1 MLSQDIESCAASIDV
16 LAGQVSEE
24 QRAFLR
30 MLQENLRAHAAQAR
44 HLNRNCCRPQG
55 PGHCRASMCMTCL
68 TPTISPVKQGETTWN
83 RTPSPTAIGKTRAAA

>member
-30 MLQENLRAHAAQAR
+30 MLQKNLRAHAAQAR
-44 HLNRNCCRPQG
+44 HLERGLLPPAGAGALPRFHVHDLPNTPHF
-55 PGHCRASMCMTCL
+55 PG
-68 TPTISPVKQGETTWN
+68 
-83 RTPSPTAIGKTRAAA
+83 

>member
-1 MLSQDIESCAASIDV
+1 MLSQDLFSCAVSIDV

-44 HLNRNCCRPQG
+44 QMENNLLPPTPDTCRVIRRP
-55 PGHCRASMCMTCL
+55 ATNN
-68 TPTISPVKQGETTWN
+68 V
-83 RTPSPTAIGKTRAAA
+83 

>member
-44 HLNRNCCRPQG
+44 HLEQELLPPTPDTCRVI
-55 PGHCRASMCMTCL
+55 RR
-68 TPTISPVKQGETTWN
+68 PVTN
-83 RTPSPTAIGKTRAAA
+83 NV

>member
-1 MLSQDIESCAASIDV
+1 MLSQDIESCAASIDG

-44 HLNRNCCRPQG
+44 HLERGLLPPAGAGALPNFHVHDLPNTPHF
-55 PGHCRASMCMTCL
+55 PG
-68 TPTISPVKQGETTWN
+68 
-83 RTPSPTAIGKTRAAA
+83 

>member
-44 HLNRNCCRPQG
+44 HLEQELLPPAGAGALPRFHVHDLPNP
-55 PGHCRASMCMTCL
+55 P
-68 TPTISPVKQGETTWN
+68 ISPVKQGETTWN

>member
-44 HLNRNCCRPQG
+44 HLEQELQG
-55 PGHCRASMCMTCL
+55 LLDDGRARAVEVSAEQPHDGRCL
-68 TPTISPVKQGETTWN
+68 LHVTVTDATGQRYSYEHFVPVG
-83 RTPSPTAIGKTRAAA
+83 A

>member
-44 HLNRNCCRPQG
+44 HLEQKLLPPAGAGALPRFHVHDLPNTPHF
-55 PGHCRASMCMTCL
+55 PG
-68 TPTISPVKQGETTWN
+68 
-83 RTPSPTAIGKTRAAA
+83 

>member
-24 QRAFLR
+24 QQAFLR

-44 HLNRNCCRPQG
+44 HLEQELLPPAGAGTLRFIP
-55 PGHCRASMCMTCL
+55 ML
-68 TPTISPVKQGETTWN
+68 ISFFT
-83 RTPSPTAIGKTRAAA
+83 SAARRGRDIAALPCA

>member
-24 QRAFLR
+24 QQAFLR

-44 HLNRNCCRPQG
+44 HLEQELLPPAGAGTFPRFPVHDLPNNPHS
-55 PGHCRASMCMTCL
+55 PG
-68 TPTISPVKQGETTWN
+68 
-83 RTPSPTAIGKTRAAA
+83 

>member
-1 MLSQDIESCAASIDV
+1 MVAAKIRDARLALGV

-44 HLNRNCCRPQG
+44 HLEQELLPPAGAGALPRFHVHDLPNNPHF
-55 PGHCRASMCMTCL
+55 PG
-68 TPTISPVKQGETTWN
+68 
-83 RTPSPTAIGKTRAAA
+83 

>member
-30 MLQENLRAHAAQAR
+30 MLQANLRAHAAQAR
-44 HLNRNCCRPQG
+44 HLEQELLPPAGAGALPRFPVHDLPNTHHF
-55 PGHCRASMCMTCL
+55 PG
-68 TPTISPVKQGETTWN
+68 
-83 RTPSPTAIGKTRAAA
+83 